1 MDYENRPIPLPE
13 DYREEDHHIP
23 DIFCPHCESSNV
35 RWKGGDNI
43 VNLGN
48 RPTFTRVDWWT
59 CQDCGHKWTESYDH
73 E

>member
-13 DYREEDHHIP
+13 DFSGYIEEPIYS
-23 DIFCPHCESSNV
+23 CPECATGNI
-35 RWKGGDNI
+35 RWIGGDNA